1 MADDDST
8 SRFGLDEPVFGFMG
22 DGAAVS
28 DANSDPSN
36 PPADGSSQPFYGSSS
51 AWDFQ
56 VTPQFD
62 SFDVSSA
69 GTAPPAQAGSV
80 TTSWPLAAFDRPSRP
95 RAHEVS
101 PSFDGFPP
109 PNVDLTNA
117 FGSNPGTSDQSRPP
131 VLAVTQAG
139 AGADAA
145 AALSTEELR
154 NIAMP
159 PHLQYNSPKS
169 ASSPDSSRSDAKAGA
184 ASSPDLAG
192 PSARKDNRKRK
203 VTDELDEDDDM
214 DDEDKPVKKTAH
226 NMIEKR
232 YRTNINDKIAALRDS
247 VPSLRIM
254 SKSARGEDT
263 TEDREELHGLT
274 PAHKLNKATVLSKA
288 TEYIRHLEKRNN
300 RLADENLAMKDRIA
314 AFEKL
319 FMAGAMNGSVSP
331 MQHPP
336 TPMQYPQDDR
346 QQFANSP
353 MATSQDGGGN
363 APGMINVP
371 DDMKRIISAQ
381 MAVGQPYPMSQ
392 QPFRGSNPAV
402 VRQQQ
407 IQQHQQMQQNGWVNN
422 ASPYFGKLM
431 VGSLAGL
438 MILEAV
444 GENEVSNEKPEGR
457 GLFALPLRLLGHVSS
472 TLDLYVMGY
481 HVHTSLK
488 LLVFFGAM
496 LWVFVPSLFATPG
509 ARLKKQQATALRAAP
524 PLASSI
530 HVRRQAWLTAIQT
543 VWVPRHNFFLEAAAL
558 ILKTMK
564 LSLRNAIGVH
574 GYQMLTGLTEEQE
587 TARVQAWSIA
597 LDSQLAGGD
606 MDICKSRLIL
616 TLLASGTVP
625 DTPTRLMLKAL
636 HIRILL
642 WDLSHNHWQLGAIN
656 TIAAKLAR
664 KRWNEA
670 RQLNRMLVQLRRGS
684 STRHENELPDHLVAL
699 VEQEC
704 DDVLSASVIQRAN
717 NLAFNVDTAHD
728 VDVHIDGM
736 DSVVEDTAV
745 GSPMDAVAAW
755 WSTETL
761 HRVLTATLEEDA
773 QGLADKAQKIEL
785 AIDVAP
791 IGSIAQLRAILARA
805 VFVEESRA
813 DNIEAAGQAMTA
825 DGIESTFGGSALG
838 IAPCPHVYNRNLELT
853 LDCAL
858 AIKHLSRTTTLTA
871 ADIRRLGFDDGIIRL
886 EYMSAMTLLGFTACM
901 ELMKQFLENRRVRD
915 ELEPTMAK
923 LSSNLRIWMG
933 KPWADKCGVSSE
945 LRNKVVE
952 RCLMVTK
959 AVDGSERDTGYG
971 SMSEAEDMDT

>member
-8 SRFGLDEPVFGFMG
+8 SRFGLDDPVFGFMG
-22 DGAAVS
+22 DGAAAS

-36 PPADGSSQPFYGSSS
+36 PPTDGASQPFYGSSS
-51 AWDFQ
+51 TWDFQ
-56 VTPQFD
+56 VTPPFD

-80 TTSWPLAAFDRPSRP
+80 TTSWPLTAFDQPSRSQVQ
-95 RAHEVS
+95 AVT

-109 PNVDLTNA
+109 SNVDSTTA
-117 FGSNPGTSDQSRPP
+117 FGSNPSTSGQSRPP
-131 VLAVTQAG
+131 VLTVTQAG
-139 AGADAA
+139 VGTVATM
-145 AALSTEELR
+145 STEELR

-159 PHLQYNSPKS
+159 PHLQYNSPRS
-169 ASSPDSSRSDAKAGA
+169 ASSPDSPRSDAKAGLG
-184 ASSPDLAG
+184 SSPDLTG
-192 PSARKDNRKRK
+192 PSAKKDNRKRK

-254 SKSARGEDT
+254 SKSAMGEDT

-300 RLADENLAMKDRIA
+300 RLADENLVMKDRIA

-319 FMAGAMNGSVSP
+319 FMAGAMNGSISP

-336 TPMQYPQDDR
+336 TPMQYPQDHR
-346 QQFANSP
+346 QPFANSP

-363 APGMINVP
+363 TPGMINVP

-381 MAVGQPYPMSQ
+381 MAVGQPYPVPQ
-392 QPFRGSNPAV
+392 QPFRGGNPAV
-402 VRQQQ
+402 IRQQQ
-407 IQQHQQMQQNGWVNN
+407 IQQQQQMQQNGWINN

-444 GENEVSNEKPEGR
+444 RENEVSTEKPEGR
-457 GLFALPLRLLGHVSS
+457 GLFALPVQLLRHISS
-472 TLDLYVMGY
+472 TLDLHVMGY
-481 HVHTSLK
+481 RVHTSLK
-488 LLVFFGAM
+488 LLVFLGAL
-496 LWVFVPSLFATPG
+496 LWAFVPSLFAATG
-509 ARLKKQQATALRAAP
+509 IKLKKQQATSLRAAP
-524 PLASSI
+524 SLASSI

-558 ILKTMK
+558 VLKTMK

-625 DTPTRLMLKAL
+625 DTPARLMLKAL

-656 TIAAKLAR
+656 TVAAKLAR
-664 KRWNEA
+664 KRWNDA
-670 RQLNRMLVQLRRGS
+670 RQLNRMLVHLRRGS
-684 STRHENELPDHLVAL
+684 STQYENGLPDHLVAL

-704 DDVLSASVIQRAN
+704 DDVLSASVIQRAH

-728 VDVHIDGM
+728 VDAHIDGM
-736 DSVVEDTAV
+736 DTVVEDTAV

-761 HRVLTATLEEDA
+761 HGVLTAHLDEDA
-773 QGLADKAQKIEL
+773 QRLADRAQKIQL
-785 AIDVAP
+785 AIEVAP
-791 IGSIAQLRAILARA
+791 IGSVAQLRAILARA

-813 DNIEAAGQAMTA
+813 DNIEAACQAIMA
-825 DGIESTFGGSALG
+825 DGIESIFGGSALS
-838 IAPCPHVYNRNLELT
+838 IVPCPHASNWDLELT

-858 AIKHLSRTTTLTA
+858 AIKHLNRTTTLTA
-871 ADIRRLGFDDGIIRL
+871 ADIRRLHFDEGIIMS

-901 ELMKQFLENRRVRD
+901 ELMKQFLKRQRVRD
-915 ELEPTMAK
+915 EFEPTMAT

-933 KPWADKCGVSSE
+933 KSWADKCGVSSE

-952 RCLMVTK
+952 RCLAVTK
-959 AVDGSERDTGYG
+959 TVDGLERDTGYG
-971 SMSEAEDMDT
+971 SMSEAEEMDT

>member
-1 MADDDST
+1 MADDNST
-8 SRFGLDEPVFGFMG
+8 SRFGLDEPVYGFMG
-22 DGAAVS
+22 DGAAAS

-36 PPADGSSQPFYGSSS
+36 RADGASQPLYGPSST
-51 AWDFQ
+51 WDFQ
-56 VTPQFD
+56 VTPPFD
-62 SFDVSSA
+62 SSNASSA
-69 GTAPPAQAGSV
+69 GTAPPVLAGSV
-80 TTSWPLAAFDRPSRP
+80 TTSWPLPAFDQQSRP
-95 RAHEVS
+95 RVHAVS
-101 PSFDGFPP
+101 PTFDGFQPS
-109 PNVDLTNA
+109 NVDSTTA
-117 FGSNPGTSDQSRPP
+117 FGSNPGTSGQSRSPA
-131 VLAVTQAG
+131 LAVTQAG
-139 AGADAA
+139 VGTVAA
-145 AALSTEELR
+145 MSTEELR
-154 NIAMP
+154 SIAMP
-159 PHLQYNSPKS
+159 PHLQYNSPRS
-169 ASSPDSSRSDAKAGA
+169 ASSPDSARSDAKARAG
-184 ASSPDLAG
+184 SSPELAG
-192 PSARKDNRKRK
+192 RSAKKDNRKRK

-319 FMAGAMNGSVSP
+319 FMAGAMNGSINP
-331 MQHPP
+331 MQPPP
-336 TPMQYPQDDR
+336 TPMQYPQDNR

-353 MATSQDGGGN
+353 MAATQDGDPN
-363 APGMINVP
+363 TTGMINVP

-381 MAVGQPYPMSQ
+381 MAVGQPYPVPQ
-392 QPFRGSNPAV
+392 QPFRGGNPAV
-402 VRQQQ
+402 IRQQQ
-407 IQQHQQMQQNGWVNN
+407 IQQQQQMQQNGWINN

-444 GENEVSNEKPEGR
+444 RENEMSNERPQGR
-457 GLFALPLRLLGHVSS
+457 GLFALPVRLLGHVSS
-472 TLDLYVMGY
+472 TLDLHVMGY

-488 LLVFFGAM
+488 LLVFLGAM
-496 LWVFVPSLFATPG
+496 LWAFVPSLFAATG
-509 ARLKKQQATALRAAP
+509 SELKKQQATALRAAP
-524 PLASSI
+524 SLASSI

-558 ILKTMK
+558 VLKTMK

-606 MDICKSRLIL
+606 VDICKSRLIL

-625 DTPTRLMLKAL
+625 DTPARLMLKAL

-664 KRWNEA
+664 ERWNEA
-670 RQLNRMLVQLRRGS
+670 RLLNRMLVQLRRGS
-684 STRHENELPDHLVAL
+684 SMQHENELPDHLVAL

-704 DDVLSASVIQRAN
+704 DDVLSASVIQRAH
-717 NLAFNVDTAHD
+717 NLAFNVDTAHN
-728 VDVHIDGM
+728 VDAHIDGM
-736 DSVVEDTAV
+736 DTVVEDTAV

-761 HRVLTATLEEDA
+761 HRVLTATLDEDA
-773 QGLADKAQKIEL
+773 QGLADKAQRIEL
-785 AIDVAP
+785 AIKVAP
-791 IGSIAQLRAILARA
+791 TGSVAQLRAILARA

-813 DNIEAAGQAMTA
+813 DHIEVAGQAMMA
-825 DGIESTFGGSALG
+825 DGIESTFGGSALS
-838 IAPCPHVYNRNLELT
+838 ITPCPHASNQDLELS

-871 ADIRRLGFDDGIIRL
+871 TDIRRLHFVDRITKSA
-886 EYMSAMTLLGFTACM
+886 YMSAMTLLGFSACM
-901 ELMKQFLENRRVRD
+901 ELMKQFLEHQRVR
-915 ELEPTMAK
+915 EEFEPTLAK

-933 KPWADKCGVSSE
+933 KPWADRCGVSSQ
-945 LRNKVVE
+945 LRNRVVD
-952 RCLMVTK
+952 RCLTATK
-959 AVDGSERDTGYG
+959 AVDGSDRDTGYG
-971 SMSEAEDMDT
+971 SMSETDEVDI